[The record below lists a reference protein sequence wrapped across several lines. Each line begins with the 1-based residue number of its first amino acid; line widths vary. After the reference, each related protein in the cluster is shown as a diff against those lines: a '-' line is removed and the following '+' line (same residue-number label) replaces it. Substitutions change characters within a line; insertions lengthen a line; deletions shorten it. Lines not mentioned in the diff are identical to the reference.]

1 MNLISETYLAVI
13 YWNVQ
18 PELFQLWFLQ
28 PRWYGLFFAIGF
40 MLAYMLLNKVFRRE
54 GVSEEETYRV
64 FLYVFVGTLVGAR
77 LGHVLFYDP
86 AQYFSHPLEIFKVW
100 HGGLASHGGTIGI
113 VISLWLYARNTKGV
127 KFLWIAD
134 RVSLVC
140 LATAASVRVGN
151 LFNSEII
158 GKATDLPWAFVFER
172 IDNVPRHPAQLYEA
186 LSYIVILG
194 LLWLLYNKAGISIAL
209 GKITGALFVLVF
221 SARFLIEFVKEV
233 QEPFEQGLP
242 LDMGQILSIPFVL
255 TGIWLWFRAKESPKH
270 KVVTHQK
277 AQSA

>member
-1 MNLISETYLAVI
+1 MNLSAII

-18 PELFQLWFLQ
+18 PELFHWGFLQ

-40 MLAYMLLNKVFRRE
+40 LLAYSLLAKAFRRE
-54 GVSEEETYRV
+54 GVSEVETYRV
-64 FLYVFVGTLVGAR
+64 FLYVFFGTLIGAR
-77 LGHVLFYDP
+77 LGHILFYDP
-86 AQYFSHPLEIFKVW
+86 VYYFSHPLEILQIW

-113 VISLWLYARNTKGV
+113 VIALWLYARNTKGV
-127 KFLWIAD
+127 SFLWIVD
-134 RVSLVC
+134 RVALVC
-140 LATAASVRVGN
+140 LATASCVRLGN

-172 IDNVPRHPAQLYEA
+172 VDNIPRHPAQLYEA
-186 LSYIVILG
+186 LCYVAILG
-194 LLWLLYNKAGISIAL
+194 LLWNMYKRLGTKIAP
-209 GKITGALFVLVF
+209 GKITGVLLILVF

-255 TGIWLWFRAKESPKH
+255 TGVWLWARSRRITESH
-270 KVVTHQK
+270 T
-277 AQSA
+277 